1 MTIVEERKG
10 SRAAAGRE
18 TAGGVRHSVEERN
31 RLEVRGD
38 PDGWAPPRSETQR
51 ECGGRMDWAGFDGP
65 SKGFGPRRKEEKE
78 RGCWAGLVWKEI
90 ERKFYFN
97 TNFI

>member
-1 MTIVEERKG
+1 LG
-10 SRAAAGRE
+10 RAG
-18 TAGGVRHSVEERN
+18 
-31 RLEVRGD
+31 
-38 PDGWAPPRSETQR
+38 
-51 ECGGRMDWAGFDGP
+51 
-65 SKGFGPRRKEEKE
+65 KEEKE